1 MKIRI
6 TILNK
11 LIKLND
17 SEELSITAIA
27 TFLLLDLRS
36 NSNYIIKLTE
46 LNIYNNYFLK
56 INFRAYSDI
65 EVK

>member
-1 MKIRI
+1 M
-6 TILNK
+6 
-11 LIKLND
+11 KLND